1 MTAPKTPPKP
11 EPPKRVP
18 PDLVLSATHQTG
30 DVRTASTIQLKGARA
45 RIAVGDNLV
54 SIQQCDA
61 KQTVQLNTQ
70 TRTYLES
77 PFDVGSATG
86 SADALEKRKKGGQV
100 TYATTVTDTGESQ
113 PMLGFTARRLKT
125 VSTRDFSAAA
135 CDKRPQRVEVDGWYI
150 ELPETVTCATVPAR
164 EVAVL
169 IDPKN
174 ADCVDEV
181 RYERSKT
188 PLGYPLKY
196 TAVQT
201 LGEEPAVTTTMEVS
215 RLERVDVAATEV
227 EVPADYVEVGTV
239 AQLTADHRPG
249 EAGVKKPGTLRI
261 GLMPIGNKSDA
272 KLETDMFNE
281 ATLESFSETDLDIVR
296 LSGTSPGE
304 VEADARSKDVDLV
317 LTSTIA
323 EVKNARGGMMGKI
336 SGSSGDAFSA
346 KVDYALV
353 APGQAK
359 PRQSG
364 SERSGGGSTLN
375 SAISIAKKVAP
386 FAPPLMMM
394 KYGYMNAYGSMLSGQ
409 GNPAG
414 AMQQSP
420 DPVMNM
426 AFSLLDR
433 ATASKPQEQSTT
445 QEAAVA
451 SALEKV
457 IKSVVSDVG
466 KITAETTK
474 KAK

>member
-1 MTAPKTPPKP
+1 VTAPKTPPKP

-18 PDLVLSATHQTG
+18 PDVVLSATHQTG
-30 DVRTASTIQLKGARA
+30 DVRTASTIELKGARA

-77 PFDVGSATG
+77 PFDAGSATG
-86 SADALEKRKKGGQV
+86 SAEALEKRKKGGQV
-100 TYATTVTDTGESQ
+100 TYTTTVTDTGETQ

-125 VSTRDFSAAA
+125 VSTREFSANA
-135 CDKRPQRVEVDGWYI
+135 CDKRPQRVETDGWYI

-169 IDPKN
+169 VDPKN
-174 ADCVDEV
+174 PDCVDEV
-181 RYERSKT
+181 RYERSQT
-188 PLGYPLKY
+188 TLGYPLKY
-196 TAVQT
+196 TAVST
-201 LGEEPAVTTTMEVS
+201 LGDEPPVTTTMEVS

-227 EVPADYVEVGTV
+227 EVPADYVAVGTV

-249 EAGVKKPGTLRI
+249 EPGVKKPGTLRI
-261 GLMPIGNKSDA
+261 GLMPIANKSDA

-296 LSGTSPGE
+296 LSGSSPGE
-304 VEADARSKDVDLV
+304 IEADARSKEVDLL

-323 EVKNARGGMMGKI
+323 EVRNARGGLVGKI

-353 APGQAK
+353 PPGQAK

-364 SERSGGGSTLN
+364 SERSGGSTLN
-375 SAISIAKKVAP
+375 SAITIAKKVAP

-409 GNPAG
+409 ANPAG

-433 ATASKPQEQSTT
+433 ATAGKAQEQSTT